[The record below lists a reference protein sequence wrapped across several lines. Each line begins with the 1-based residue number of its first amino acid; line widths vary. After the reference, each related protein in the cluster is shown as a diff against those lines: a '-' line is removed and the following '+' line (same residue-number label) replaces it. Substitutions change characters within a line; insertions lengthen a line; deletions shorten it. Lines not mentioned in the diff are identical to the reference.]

1 MIYDAIVIGGGPSG
15 LMAANQLEKNNINYL
30 LLEKNEKPGKKLLM
44 TGGKR
49 CNVTNNQSVDSFI
62 SALNLKHKKFLL
74 NALNQFGPKEV
85 INFFKDN
92 HLALELEDN
101 FKYFPE
107 TKKSISVLEALL
119 ANINKNKIVINQA
132 VKDIKKE
139 NELFMLTTS
148 SNTYISKNVVIAVGS
163 NAYPTT
169 GSSGDGINFAKKFG
183 INYIPYTPAETHIF
197 SNYVKDELKDLQGLS
212 LSNIKVKIDQTKTS
226 HQGDLIFTHFGLSG
240 PVIMHL
246 SEDIFKELEK
256 NEVFIVLNLVDK
268 NFEELNQLFN
278 RNQKELILSQLDQ
291 LMPKRLSKKILELLN
306 ISNKKVIELSKKD
319 LNLLIENIINFK
331 IKIDSV
337 QVKELAYVNAGGID
351 TKELNPKSFEV
362 KNIPGLYFIGETV
375 DVHGPIGGYNI
386 TIGLSMGYLC
396 ANDITTKVK

>member
-268 NFEELNQLFN
+268 NYEELNQLFN

>member
-375 DVHGPIGGYNI
+375 DVHGPIGGYNV

-396 ANDITTKVK
+396 ANDIILKTK